1 MIGEKKAKHAVL
13 AAVRLP
19 GIDDEEFDSSLQE
32 LSELAVTAGFILTG
46 TVVQSRAQPDV
57 SCFMGKGKLEELRA
71 EYAEAADAIIFN
83 HELSPSQIRNV
94 ERETGLRAL
103 TRTEVILDIF
113 AIHAKTRASK
123 LQVEMASL
131 TYQMP
136 RIIGKG
142 IEMSR
147 IEGGIGMK
155 GPGEQQLELDRR
167 KIRFRLSAIK
177 RELKIVSREREN
189 QRKRRKGGDP
199 KIAIVGYTNSGKSTL
214 LNRLTNQSV
223 AAENKLFVTLDTTTR
238 KIWLGAN
245 EYAAITDTVGFIRD
259 IPHGLI
265 ESFKSTF
272 EDTMIADLLIH
283 VVDLS
288 APDFEEKRRVAEKAF
303 LETGSSSIPEI
314 LVFNK
319 IDRVPEEDIRRTGI
333 KYPCAMFVSAAEK
346 TGLEELRETIWEK
359 LKEKRSGQSMPDAGF
374 SGNPPE
380 F

>member
-1 MIGEKKAKHAVL
+1 ML

-19 GIDDEEFDSSLQE
+19 GTDDDEFDSSLQE
-32 LSELAVTAGFILTG
+32 LSELAVTAGFILAG
-46 TVVQSRAQPDV
+46 TVVQSREQPDV
-57 SCFMGKGKLEELRA
+57 TCFMGKGKLEELRA
-71 EYAEAADAIIFN
+71 DYAEAADAIIFN

-238 KIWLGAN
+238 KIWLGGN

-319 IDRVPEEDIRRTGI
+319 IDRVSEEEIRRTGI
-333 KYPCAMFVSAAEK
+333 KYPGAMFVSAAEK
-346 TGLEELRETIWEK
+346 TGLEELREAIWK
-359 LKEKRSGQSMPDAGF
+359 SLKDKRAGRSMPDTGF
-374 SGNPPE
+374 RETPTE
-380 F
+380 I

>member
-1 MIGEKKAKHAVL
+1 ML
-13 AAVRLP
+13 TAVRLP
-19 GIDDEEFDSSLQE
+19 GIDDDEFDSSLQE
-32 LSELAVTAGFILTG
+32 LSELAVTAGFILAG

-57 SCFMGKGKLEELRA
+57 SCFIGKGKLEELRA

-113 AIHAKTRASK
+113 AIHAKTCASK

-167 KIRFRLSAIK
+167 KIRYRLSAIK

-238 KIWLGAN
+238 KIWLGGN

-303 LETGSSSIPEI
+303 LETGSSRIPEI

-319 IDRVPEEDIRRTGI
+319 IDRVSEEDIRRTGI
-333 KYPCAMFVSAAEK
+333 KYPGAMFVSAVEK
-346 TGLEELRETIWEK
+346 TGLEELREAIWER
-359 LKEKRSGQSMPDAGF
+359 LQNRRQGCNMPDTGF
-374 SGNPPE
+374 SGIPSE

>member
-1 MIGEKKAKHAVL
+1 MIGDKTAKRAVC
-13 AAVRLP
+13 AAVRFP
-19 GIDDEEFDSSLQE
+19 KIGNDEFESSLAE
-32 LSELAVTAGFILTG
+32 LTELAVTAGFILAG
-46 TVVQSRAQPDV
+46 TVVQGRDEPDV
-57 SCFMGKGKLEELRA
+57 GCFMGKGKIDEIREE
-71 EYAEAADAIIFN
+71 YTDKADVIIFN

-94 ERETGLRAL
+94 EKATGLRAI

-167 KIRFRLSAIK
+167 KIRFRISLIK
-177 RELKIVSREREN
+177 KELNIVSREREN
-189 QRKRRKGGDP
+189 QRKRRKGGDA
-199 KIAIVGYTNSGKSTL
+199 KIAVVGYTNSGKSTL
-214 LNRLTNQSV
+214 LNRLTNQNV
-223 AAENKLFVTLDTTTR
+223 LAENKLFVTLDTTTR
-238 KIWLGAN
+238 KIWLGEN
-245 EYAAITDTVGFIRD
+245 DYAAITDTVGFIRD

-272 EDTMIADLLIH
+272 EDTVIADMLLH

-288 APDFEEKRRVAEKAF
+288 AHDFEDKRRVAEEA
-303 LETGSSSIPEI
+303 LRSISTTPIPMI

-319 IDRVPEEDIRRTGI
+319 IDLVTEEEIRRAGI
-333 KYPCAMFVSAAEK
+333 NYPEAMFISAKEK
-346 TGLEELRETIWEK
+346 TGIEELRMVLRERLMRREPK
-359 LKEKRSGQSMPDAGF
+359 
-374 SGNPPE
+374 
-380 F
+380 